1 MSVSSYRIMH
11 MENIFPACFLS
22 SRQLFTT
29 HSAVDV
35 SSAGKL
41 WHFAVVRELLLSDL
55 GVRLYQHRRIW
66 TGVLVHPIHFRH
78 FYPYFPSL
86 VLFHHISSPHC
97 SELTK

>member
-22 SRQLFTT
+22 SRQLFIT

-41 WHFAVVRELLLSDL
+41 WHFAVVREVLVLDL
-55 GVRLYQHRRIW
+55 GVRLYQHIGGSGEASW
-66 TGVLVHPIHFRH
+66 CTLTIFVTSTPIFLPS
-78 FYPYFPSL
+78 FCSIIFP
-86 VLFHHISSPHC
+86 P
-97 SELTK
+97 LTARS